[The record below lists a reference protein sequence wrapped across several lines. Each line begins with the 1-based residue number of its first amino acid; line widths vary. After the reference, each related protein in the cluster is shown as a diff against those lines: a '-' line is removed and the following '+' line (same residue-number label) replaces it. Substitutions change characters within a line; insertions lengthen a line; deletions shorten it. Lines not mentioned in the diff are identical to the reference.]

1 MNDVAHTAPSS
12 EKRPQILAAARRVF
26 LREHYA
32 CASMESIAQEAG
44 VSKQTVYNH
53 FGCKEKLFRELVR
66 ESTRR
71 LSLTFELDMTDL
83 EASPEAVLT
92 RIGQQILDI
101 MLNEETMEL
110 HRLMHSEG
118 RRSPQTANEFYSF
131 GPNRIVT
138 IIAEYLRIQVRAR
151 RLELDNPRIA
161 SEQFTTMLI
170 GHLRLRRLLGIGPS
184 PGADERRRY
193 VKSAVR
199 IFLDGARPR
208 K

>member
-1 MNDVAHTAPSS
+1 MSDTTPVTPSG

-32 CASMESIAQEAG
+32 GTSMESIAQEAG

-71 LSLTFELDMTDL
+71 LSLTFDLDMKDRDD
-83 EASPEAVLT
+83 SPETVLT
-92 RIGQQILDI
+92 RIGQQILAI

-118 RRSPQTANEFYSF
+118 RRAPATANEFYGL
-131 GPNRIVT
+131 GPGRIVA
-138 IIAEYLRIQVRAR
+138 IIAEYLRVQVRAR

-184 PGADERRRY
+184 PGPDERRRY

-199 IFLDGARPR
+199 LFLEGARPR